1 MDRRPVISA
10 FVLLLVDILP
20 AGAASQATAA
30 QGATLAA
37 ASPVATGDFSGLV
50 DICGRKLYLECRGQ
64 VARGDFGSGRLRAGR
79 PRFRVSVLR
88 LRVYR
93 PAHGRT
99 GTASIVGSSR
109 AGCRADQSG
118 CLSSS

>member
-50 DICGRKLYLECRGQ
+50 DIGGRKLYLECRG
-64 VARGDFGSGRLRAGR
+64 RGA
-79 PRFRVSVLR
+79 PR
-88 LRVYR
+88 
-93 PAHGRT
+93 
-99 GTASIVGSSR
+99 
-109 AGCRADQSG
+109 
-118 CLSSS
+118 